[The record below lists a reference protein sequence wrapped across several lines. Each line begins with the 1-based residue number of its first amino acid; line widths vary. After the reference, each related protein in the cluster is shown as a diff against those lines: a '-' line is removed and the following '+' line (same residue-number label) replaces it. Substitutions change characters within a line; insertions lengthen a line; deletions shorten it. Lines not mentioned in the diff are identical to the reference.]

1 MGMINKLLET
11 RMRSSISDPWQWPS
25 LSNYLSATT
34 LSNSGVSVN
43 ENKMLQLSVVYA
55 CIRLISNTI
64 GMLPLILHQEISEGK
79 SRVAKER
86 PLHKVLYRAAN
97 KNITAYQFKQTM
109 QAFVL
114 MYGNAYAYKNIIGNG
129 EPYSLEILNPWFMN
143 VELNK
148 KNERIYTYSTG
159 ASSKVYKDTEIF
171 HLPGL
176 SFDGLK
182 GMSPIQVMRNEI
194 GLGLALQDF
203 GSKYFANG
211 TNIGGVAE
219 HPGKLGEKARTNL
232 KNDLQE
238 NFTGVN
244 NAHKLIILEEGMKYQ
259 KIGIPAQ
266 DAQFIESRKFQLEE
280 IARYF
285 GVQLHMVQNLDRS
298 TNNNIEQQGIEFKT
312 YAIQPWAVTWEQEIW
327 KSLLTPEMQDEG
339 YYAKFNMNALM
350 RGDYKTRME
359 GYRTAVQMGMYSL
372 NEIRKLEDDNPI
384 ETDAGGDVHWV
395 NAAMIPIDKQMQIE
409 IGGKTDGSNTAAETA
424 SSTANGTE
432 DDTD

>member
-1 MGMINKLLET
+1 MGIVNQLLET
-11 RMRSSISDPWQWPS
+11 RMRTSISDPWQWPS
-25 LSNYLSATT
+25 LSNFLTATT
-34 LSNSGVSVN
+34 QSNAGINVN

-86 PLHKVLYRAAN
+86 PLHRVLYRVAS
-97 KNITAYQFKQTM
+97 KNVTAYQFKQIM
-109 QAFVL
+109 QTHVL
-114 MYGNAYAYKNIIGNG
+114 MYGNAYARKHIIGSG
-129 EPYSLEILNPWFMN
+129 EPYALEVLNPWMME
-143 VELNK
+143 VDLNK
-148 KNERIYTYSTG
+148 RNERVYTYKNAITPE
-159 ASSKVYKDTEIF
+159 KLKDTEIF

-176 SFDGLK
+176 SFDGIK

-194 GLGLALQDF
+194 GLGLALQEF

-244 NAHKLIILEEGMKYQ
+244 NSHKLIILEEGMKYQ

-266 DAQFIESRKFQLEE
+266 DAQFIESRKFELEE

-350 RGDYKTRME
+350 RGDYKTRIE
-359 GYRTAVQMGMYSL
+359 GYRIAVQMGMYSL

-409 IGGKTDGSNTAAETA
+409 IGGKEDGSSTA

-432 DDTD
+432 DDND